1 METYRR
7 QDKEPVDNILN
18 LQQQPYKAR
27 MMFRVPDDK
36 VIISADFSQQEP
48 RLAAHMSNC
57 QGLIDLY
64 NDGRDLYSETAA
76 SIFNK
81 PLEECQDGSIYRK
94 QTKVVVL
101 AVLYGMGAY
110 TLAGSLKIP
119 PKEAQELI
127 DGFYRTY
134 PEMEKWI
141 KGNEKMVAKQ
151 RYVETLWGTRRRF
164 KDVNFN
170 QRFKP
175 WGSMSDAERKAKSSL
190 NRALRQSTNALVQ
203 GGAAMQTKQVMI
215 ALEQKLFDM
224 NATRGDNN
232 AFALLATIHDEMLI
246 EAPKNVTEEEVA
258 CIRDAMINTVK
269 LVIPSKTDIAIGT
282 CWGRMVSDEEW
293 FT

>member
-1 METYRR
+1 
-7 QDKEPVDNILN
+7 
-18 LQQQPYKAR
+18 
-27 MMFRVPDDK
+27 
-36 VIISADFSQQEP
+36 
-48 RLAAHMSNC
+48 MSNC

-64 NDGRDLYSETAA
+64 NEGRDLYSETAS

-101 AVLYGMGAY
+101 SVLYGMSPH
-110 TLAGSLKIP
+110 TLA
-119 PKEAQELI
+119 EALGIEPRKAKELI

-175 WGSMSDAERKAKSSL
+175 WGSMSDAERKAKSAL
-190 NRALRQSTNALVQ
+190 NRALRQATNALVQ
-203 GGAAMQTKQVMI
+203 GGAAMQTKQTMV
-215 ALEQKLFDM
+215 ACDSRLEELNK
-224 NATRGDNN
+224 ARGTDH
-232 AFALLATIHDEMLI
+232 FKILAQVHDEMLFT
-246 EAPKNVTEEEVA
+246 APKDVTPEEVEA
-258 CIRDAMINTVK
+258 IRDAMVNTVK
-269 LVIPSKTDIAIGT
+269 LIIPSKTDIAIGN
-282 CWGRMVSDEEW
+282 CWGTLVDEDEW
-293 FT
+293 FENN